1 MSQMGVNAVG
11 RRRHASRNAEGAAIA
26 AEGTVRLWRSQGRRR
41 RMRPRC
47 AHRDDPNP
55 DHTWEDPPMPFT
67 SGKQAF
73 LEILKQEGVE
83 VMFGNPGTTELPLMD
98 GLAREPGIRY
108 ILALQESVAIA
119 MADGY
124 AQASGKLAAV
134 NVHTSPGL
142 GNAMGMLYDA
152 MKAGSPMLLTAGQ
165 HDQAMNLT
173 EPILWSDLLPVA
185 RPYVKWS
192 HEITRLDDLPRAVR
206 RAAKTA
212 RAHPTGPVFISL
224 PVDVLNAERQVDLLE
239 TTRVAPRIR
248 GDKAAIEA
256 AADLLVKAERPII
269 ISGDA
274 VAHGDGLAEMVEVA
288 ELLGAPVYAE
298 CVPST
303 CSFPFTH
310 PLYAGAFPRLGPPIR
325 ALLMKHDLILSVGGD
340 LFTLSLPS
348 DVEPMPEGLPVI
360 HLDLD
365 PWEIGKNYPAKVAI
379 QGDPKASLPDLA
391 EALRRRLSPE
401 ALKAAK
407 ARTEELGKARE
418 ARIADLKKRAQ
429 AEAGLTPITPL
440 SLVAAVAEATP
451 DDAIVVD
458 ESISSGGGL
467 RDLLTSRDAKA
478 FFGLR
483 GGGIGWG
490 LPAALGIK
498 LAQPGRP
505 VVALVGDGSAMYT
518 IQSLWTAAHD
528 SIPVVYVIFN
538 NASYRILKQRTLA
551 LKGFSAEADKY
562 VGLDLVNPA
571 IDFVGMARSLGVPGE
586 LCEKT
591 PDIGPALKRG
601 LASGGPYLIDVRI
614 DGAFKG

>member
-1 MSQMGVNAVG
+1 
-11 RRRHASRNAEGAAIA
+11 
-26 AEGTVRLWRSQGRRR
+26 
-41 RMRPRC
+41 
-47 AHRDDPNP
+47 
-55 DHTWEDPPMPFT
+55 MPFT

-83 VMFGNPGTTELPLMD
+83 IMFGNPGTTELPLMD
-98 GLAREPGIRY
+98 GLAREPRIRY

-152 MKAGSPMLLTAGQ
+152 MKAGSPILLTAGQ

-173 EPILWSDLLPVA
+173 EPILWSDLPPVA

-192 HEITRLDDLPRAVR
+192 YEITRLDDLPRAVR

-212 RAHPTGPVFISL
+212 RAHPTGPVFIAL
-224 PVDVLNAERQVDLLE
+224 PVDVLNAEQQVDLLE
-239 TTRVAPRIR
+239 STRIAPRIR

-256 AADLLVKAERPII
+256 AADLLVRAQRPIL

-274 VAHGDGLAEMVEVA
+274 VAHGDALAEMVEVA
-288 ELLGAPVYAE
+288 ELLGGPVYQE

-310 PLYAGAFPRLGPPIR
+310 PLFAGAVPRLGPPIR
-325 ALLMKHDLILSVGGD
+325 NLLMKHDLIFSVGGD
-340 LFTLSLPS
+340 LFTLSLPP
-348 DVEPMPEGLPVI
+348 DVEPMPEGLPII

-379 QGDPKASLPDLA
+379 QGDPKATLPDLV
-391 EALRRRLSPE
+391 EALRRRLSPD
-401 ALKAAK
+401 AVKAAK
-407 ARTEELGKARE
+407 ARTAEMGKARE
-418 ARIADLKKRAQ
+418 ARITDLRKQAQ
-429 AEAGLTPITPL
+429 AESGRTPITPL
-440 SLVAAVAEATP
+440 SLVASVADALP

-467 RDLLTSRDAKA
+467 RELLKSRDPKG
-478 FFGLR
+478 FYGLR

-498 LAQPGRP
+498 LAQPARP

-551 LKGFSAEADKY
+551 LKGFSAEDDKY
-562 VGLDLVNPA
+562 VAMDLVDPRL
-571 IDFVGMARSLGVPGE
+571 DYVGLAKSMGVPGE
-586 LCEKT
+586 LVEKT
-591 PDIGPALKRG
+591 ADIGPGIHRG
-601 LASGGPYLIDVRI
+601 LASGGPYLVDVRI
-614 DGAFKG
+614 DGSFGG

>member
-1 MSQMGVNAVG
+1 
-11 RRRHASRNAEGAAIA
+11 
-26 AEGTVRLWRSQGRRR
+26 
-41 RMRPRC
+41 
-47 AHRDDPNP
+47 
-55 DHTWEDPPMPFT
+55 MPFL

-83 VMFGNPGTTELPLMD
+83 LMFGNPGTTELPLMD

-108 ILALQESVAIA
+108 ILALQEAVAIA

-152 MKAGSPMLLTAGQ
+152 MHSGAPILLTAGQ
-165 HDQAMNLT
+165 HDQAMTLT
-173 EPILWSDLLPVA
+173 EPILWSDLPPVA

-192 HEITRLDDLPRAVR
+192 YEITRLEDLPRAVR

-212 RAHPTGPVFISL
+212 FAHPSGPVFISL
-224 PVDVLNAERQVDLLE
+224 PVDVLNAERELDLLE
-239 TTRVAPRIR
+239 PTRVAPRIR
-248 GDKAAIEA
+248 GDRAAVDA
-256 AADLLVKAERPII
+256 AAELLARAKRPVLIA
-269 ISGDA
+269 GDA
-274 VAHGDGLAEMVEVA
+274 VAHGDALAEMAEVA
-288 ELLGAPVYAE
+288 ELLGAPVYTE

-310 PLYAGAFPRLGPPIR
+310 PLYQGPFPRVGPPIR
-325 ALLMKHDLILSVGGD
+325 SLLMQHDLLFSVGGD

-360 HLDLD
+360 HLDVD

-379 QGDPKASLPDLA
+379 LGDPKATLPDLA
-391 EALRRRLSPE
+391 EALRKRLTPAARKE
-401 ALKAAK
+401 AEGRFAQSRGAM
-407 ARTEELGKARE
+407 E
-418 ARIADLKKRAQ
+418 ARRRALRERAA
-429 AEAGLTPITPL
+429 AEAGRTPITPL
-440 SLVAAVAEATP
+440 SLVAAAVDAIP
-451 DDAIVVD
+451 DDAAVVD
-458 ESISSGGGL
+458 ESVSSSIGL
-467 RDLLTSRDAKA
+467 RELLGSREARS
-478 FFGLR
+478 FYGLR

-498 LAQPGRP
+498 LAQPARP

-518 IQSLWTAAHD
+518 NQSLWTAAHD

-551 LKGFSAEADKY
+551 LKGFSAEDDRY
-562 VGLDLVNPA
+562 VGMDLVNPA
-571 IDFVGMARSLGVPGE
+571 IDFTGLARSLGVPGE
-586 LCEKT
+586 LVEKT
-591 PDIGPALKRG
+591 PDIAPALKRG
-601 LASGGPYLIDVRI
+601 LASGGPYLLDVRI